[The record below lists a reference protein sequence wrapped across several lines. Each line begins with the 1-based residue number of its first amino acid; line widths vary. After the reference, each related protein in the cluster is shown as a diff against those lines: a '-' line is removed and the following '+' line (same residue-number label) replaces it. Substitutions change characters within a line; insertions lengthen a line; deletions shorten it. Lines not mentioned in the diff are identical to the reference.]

1 LQDVPRIA
9 RTIGTQQVRSG
20 SQHFAALADAAEVFL
35 SLFMSTSALFIGALE
50 AVYQRHPEI

>member
-20 SQHFAALADAAEVFL
+20 SQHFAARADAADEYHDDEKTAQ
-35 SLFMSTSALFIGALE
+35 LFAYHLLH
-50 AVYQRHPEI
+50 Q